1 MCIRDSFNTHKI
13 LDSNLKLLESDRYD
27 LINQDSLKYL
37 ENEQLQP
44 FDYVFLDPPFNQGLI
59 PLILSLIS
67 KQNLIDSKSKIYVES
82 EFEID
87 LELLNSNI
95 KYNCTIEKQKKIRE
109 CLLLSDKLGLTM
121 KKIAIYP
128 GSFDP
133 ITNGHI
139 DVIKRASKL
148 FDEVIIAITQ
158 NASKSSF
165 LSIDERVSAAENSIS
180 SLKNTKVMS
189 FNSLL
194 VDFAKEHNAQIIIR
208 GLRAVSDFEYEFQLS
223 GMNKRLN
230 SEIETLF
237 MTPSEEFANISS
249 SLVREIL
256 LLGGD
261 ISPFVPGEVKK
272 ILLDI
277 AKK

>member
-1 MCIRDSFNTHKI
+1 
-13 LDSNLKLLESDRYD
+13 
-27 LINQDSLKYL
+27 
-37 ENEQLQP
+37 
-44 FDYVFLDPPFNQGLI
+44 
-59 PLILSLIS
+59 
-67 KQNLIDSKSKIYVES
+67 
-82 EFEID
+82 
-87 LELLNSNI
+87 
-95 KYNCTIEKQKKIRE
+95 
-109 CLLLSDKLGLTM
+109 M

-139 DVIKRASKL
+139 DLIKRASKL

-158 NASKSSF
+158 NANKSSF
-165 LSIDERVSAAENSIS
+165 LSIEQRVSAAENSIS
-180 SLKNTKVMS
+180 SLTNIRVLS
-189 FNSLL
+189 FNTLL

-230 SEIETLF
+230 SQIETLF

-261 ISPFVPGEVKK
+261 ISPFVPSEVKT

>member
-1 MCIRDSFNTHKI
+1 M
-13 LDSNLKLLESDRYD
+13 
-27 LINQDSLKYL
+27 
-37 ENEQLQP
+37 
-44 FDYVFLDPPFNQGLI
+44 
-59 PLILSLIS
+59 
-67 KQNLIDSKSKIYVES
+67 
-82 EFEID
+82 
-87 LELLNSNI
+87 
-95 KYNCTIEKQKKIRE
+95 
-109 CLLLSDKLGLTM
+109 SDKLRINM

-133 ITNGHI
+133 ITNGHV
-139 DVIKRASKL
+139 DLIKRASKI

-158 NASKSSF
+158 NANKSSF
-165 LSIDERVSAAENSIS
+165 LSIEQRVGAVESSIK
-180 SLKNTKVMS
+180 SLNNTRVLS

-194 VDFAKEHNAQIIIR
+194 VDFAREHDAQIIIR

-256 LLGGD
+256 SLGGD
-261 ISPFVPGEVKK
+261 ISPFVPTQVKT
-272 ILLDI
+272 ILLDTLQ
-277 AKK
+277 K

>member
-1 MCIRDSFNTHKI
+1 
-13 LDSNLKLLESDRYD
+13 
-27 LINQDSLKYL
+27 
-37 ENEQLQP
+37 
-44 FDYVFLDPPFNQGLI
+44 
-59 PLILSLIS
+59 
-67 KQNLIDSKSKIYVES
+67 
-82 EFEID
+82 
-87 LELLNSNI
+87 
-95 KYNCTIEKQKKIRE
+95 
-109 CLLLSDKLGLTM
+109 M

-139 DVIKRASKL
+139 DLIKRASKL
-148 FDEVIIAITQ
+148 FDEVIVAITQ
-158 NASKSSF
+158 NANKSSF
-165 LSIDERVSAAENSIS
+165 LSIEQRVTAAENSIS
-180 SLKNTKVMS
+180 SLPNIRVLS
-189 FNSLL
+189 FNTLL

-208 GLRAVSDFEYEFQLS
+208 WLRAVSDFEYEFQLS

-230 SEIETLF
+230 SQIETLF

-256 LLGGD
+256 LLGGN
-261 ISPFVPGEVKK
+261 ISPFVPSEVKT